1 MVNGLLSKILIF
13 LIIDFKIFGQSQKK
27 NFFPENIIFKG
38 IIFLYFQ
45 TATCYNS
52 SLVFSRL
59 DPALVKAAYNIAC
72 PPLNGDS
79 LISLYAVLWMLERVW
94 TRLPRFSAN
103 AEATQAQ
110 DISFPLKQQISS
122 KVKF

>member
-1 MVNGLLSKILIF
+1 MVNRLLSKILIC
-13 LIIDFKIFGQSQKK
+13 LIIDFKIFGHVEKRNSFQRTPFLKAS
-27 NFFPENIIFKG
+27 FFDAFKH
-38 IIFLYFQ
+38 
-45 TATCYNS
+45 ATCFNS
-52 SLVFSRL
+52 LLVLFRL

-72 PPLNGDS
+72 P
-79 LISLYAVLWMLERVW
+79 YAVLWMLERVW

-103 AEATQAQ
+103 AEDTQAQ